1 MFLRTG
7 ISIVLV
13 CLGAAAPWLVQ
24 DWLNVKSDQE
34 RAGRLYSAVD
44 GFKSKVAG
52 NSAVADE
59 KPKVS
64 APAGRGDTSSGI
76 PRYPVATTTV
86 RLLQGLFPPSPGGS
100 STGGFA
106 MLNASKVPTTSR
118 SLSIM
123 ENTRSR
129 LDAGLKR
136 IDLKV
141 GDPVFLRLFKEERE
155 LEVWMRPEG
164 ERSYTLFKVYRMSD
178 VEGKIG
184 PKIREGD
191 GQAPEGFYYVSPSR
205 FIPDT
210 QHHLGLDLGYPNDY
224 DKYHGR
230 TGGNLMIHGGSR
242 AAGAFAIPK
251 KGMEEVYTLAAAAVT
266 NGQRFFRVNVF
277 PFRMDDKRMDSEF
290 KRNSKWLD
298 FWINLKEGYDFF
310 ENAHFPPDVALS
322 GGDYDYRLKY

>member
-1 MFLRTG
+1 MFWRTG

-13 CLGAAAPWLVQ
+13 GFGAAAPWLVQ
-24 DWLNVKSDQE
+24 DWLNVRSDE
-34 RAGRLYSAVD
+34 EAVSRLHSTVNGLRSKLASD
-44 GFKSKVAG
+44 AAPSEGLKSKSEPSVRSG
-52 NSAVADE
+52 
-59 KPKVS
+59 
-64 APAGRGDTSSGI
+64 SSSTR
-76 PRYPVATTTV
+76 PRYPFATSAV
-86 RLLQGLFPPSPGGS
+86 RFLQGLIPPSLGGS
-100 STGGFA
+100 STGGLA
-106 MLNASKVPTTSR
+106 MLNATAVPSTSR
-118 SLSIM
+118 SLSIV
-123 ENTRSR
+123 EETRSR

-155 LEVWMRPEG
+155 LELWMKPG
-164 ERSYTLFKVYRMSD
+164 GKTAYTLFKVYRMSD
-178 VEGKIG
+178 VEGKLG

-210 QHHLGLDLGYPNDY
+210 KHHLGLDLGYPNDY
-224 DKYHGR
+224 DKHHGR

-242 AAGAFAIPK
+242 AAGAFAVPQ
-251 KGMEEVYTLAAAAVT
+251 KGMEEVYTLAAAAVS

-290 KRNSKWLD
+290 KKSSKWLD

-310 ENAHFPPDVALS
+310 ENAHSPPDVGLS
-322 GGDYDYRLKY
+322 GNDYGYRLK